1 MKALLFLR
9 LIFIC
14 STLSLFILGSCNK
27 QPYISDYGNVKG
39 YVIAKEIC
47 KNNDDDYWLIDFT
60 YPDFT
65 QYQYGDT
72 LILNGTK
79 YTNVI
84 KTKDLDQ
91 GLKKVGMAVSIDFK
105 TFTPN
110 QVETTGCIVSN
121 PTTYKLKEIFIIN
134 QFEIR

>member
-1 MKALLFLR
+1 MKIFSFLR
-9 LIFIC
+9 LIII
-14 STLSLFILGSCNK
+14 TISLCILGSCNK
-27 QPYISDYGNVKG
+27 QPYISDYDNVKG

-47 KNNDDDYWLIDFT
+47 KNNDDDYWIIDFT

-91 GLKKVGMAVSIDFK
+91 RLKHVGMAVSIDFK

-110 QVETTGCIVSN
+110 QVETTGCTVSN